1 MVYICTFKLKGEL
14 FFEVYSSILGGS
26 WSTLCILNAPDSDL
40 NSVSQDAY
48 VRLTNKQRGRNVFF
62 LRLRTHQNR

>member
-1 MVYICTFKLKGEL
+1 MVCIYTFKLKGEL
-14 FFEVYSSILGGS
+14 FFEVYSSILGGN

-48 VRLTNKQRGRNVFF
+48 FRLAKKKIGRNIFF
-62 LRLRTHQNR
+62 LRLRTHQHR